1 VTYGRPVKLL
11 AGLAVALA
19 IVIAGATTAS
29 AHAYLIASDPG
40 EGAIL
45 TTAPKQALLQFNVP
59 VTLSLSGAT
68 LTDANGKPVPGT
80 KVRETGGNSNVV
92 IVDFPSLPNGAY
104 RINWRAWDSI
114 DLHETGG
121 VIDFGVGQAAV
132 FSAGPA
138 TATRPSYVET
148 GTRWLELGGISLLLG
163 VAVVWLAVV
172 PALRGRLPD
181 DAWRQLL
188 SAARRRLPLL
198 VAVGYVAA
206 VLGKVGQLG
215 VALAALAGDGSVP
228 LGQAAGTVLLGS
240 RFGQLWLLGMAL
252 AIVVALAGRAA
263 IARSGRRWH
272 AAPFVAASL
281 ALVLVYAQ
289 SSHGSNQSGFDLGQ
303 VAFRIVH
310 LVAAGVWVGGL
321 TAMAAI
327 FLRGALPGPA
337 TLAAF
342 RLYGGL
348 AVLSVGALAASGL
361 VLAGASVGT
370 PEELITTTYGWTLIA
385 KVLAVAVV
393 LVAGLRNSRLA
404 VPPRAGPLAF
414 EVGAMLI
421 VLWGAAALGATPPA
435 PVQAA
440 QPATASLP
448 IIGTSTT
455 KLVDDLSVST
465 SLEPGHPGHNTL
477 FLQLHGNASVPFR
490 PITDVRIALSEPG
503 HPSQTLSGTFIGR
516 GRYTFTQVDV
526 ADTGQMSVRVDI
538 VRSPGPNAILQ
549 FDWPITPTPPAS
561 VPLTLPTTPWAPVLD
576 VLAGG
581 IGLLV
586 LGWLL
591 AGVVRGRRQ
600 SPAPAT

>member
-1 VTYGRPVKLL
+1 MQGRPVKLL

-19 IVIAGATTAS
+19 MVIAGATTAS

-40 EGAIL
+40 NGAIL

-59 VTLSLSGAT
+59 VTVSLSGAT
-68 LTDANGKPVPGT
+68 LTDGNGRTVPGA
-80 KVRETGGNSNVV
+80 KVRETGGNSSII
-92 IVDFPSLPNGAY
+92 IVNLPSLPNGAY

-121 VIDFGVGQAAV
+121 VIDFGIGQAAT
-132 FSAGPA
+132 FAASPS
-138 TATRPSYVET
+138 TATRPSNLET

-163 VAVVWLAVV
+163 VAAVWLAVI
-172 PALRGRLPD
+172 PALRGRMPD

-198 VAVGYVAA
+198 VTIGYLAA
-206 VLGKVGQLG
+206 VVGKVGQLG
-215 VALAALAGDGSVP
+215 NALSALAGDGSIP
-228 LGQAAGTVLLGS
+228 LGQAAQTVLLGS

-252 AIVVALAGRAA
+252 AIVVFLAGRAA
-263 IARSGRRWH
+263 IARSGRWWH

-289 SSHGSNQSGFDLGQ
+289 SSHGSNASGFDIGQ
-303 VAFRIVH
+303 VVFRVVH
-310 LVAAGVWVGGL
+310 LIAAGVWVGGL
-321 TAMAAI
+321 TAMAVI
-327 FLRGALPGPA
+327 FLRTSLPGSA

-342 RLYGGL
+342 RVYGGL
-348 AVLSVGALAASGL
+348 AIVSVGALAASGL

-385 KVLAVAVV
+385 KILAVAVV
-393 LVAGLRNSRLA
+393 LVAGLRNSRA
-404 VPPRAGPLAF
+404 GGTPKAGPLAF

-435 PVQAA
+435 PQTAA
-440 QPATASLP
+440 PTASVP
-448 IIGTSTT
+448 ILGTDTT
-455 KLVDDLSVST
+455 KLIDDLTVST
-465 SLEPGHPGHNTL
+465 VMEPGHPGNNTL
-477 FLQLHGNASVPFR
+477 FLQLHGNATVAFR
-490 PITDVRIALSEPG
+490 PITNLTITLSEPG
-503 HPSQTLSGTFIGR
+503 HPTQTLTGTFIGR
-516 GRYTFTQVDV
+516 GRYTFNDV
-526 ADTGQMSVRVDI
+526 NVGDTGQMSVRVNI
-538 VRSPGPNAILQ
+538 VRNPGPDAVLQ
-549 FDWPITPTPPAS
+549 FDWPITATPPTA
-561 VPLTLPTTPWAPVLD
+561 VPLTLPSTPWAPVLD
-576 VLAGG
+576 LLAGG

-586 LGWLL
+586 VGWLL